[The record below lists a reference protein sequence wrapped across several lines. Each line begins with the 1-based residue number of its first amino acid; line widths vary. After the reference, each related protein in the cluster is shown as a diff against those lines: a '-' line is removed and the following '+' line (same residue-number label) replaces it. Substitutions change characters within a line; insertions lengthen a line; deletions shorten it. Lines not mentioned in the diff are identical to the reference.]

1 MFKTIIFDI
10 DGTLLNTEPIFMEAW
25 VAAGAALGYAIPRE
39 VLLQTRAVSIPV
51 AMERFH
57 FWCGEDFPYEQARKE
72 RVRIA
77 EETILQ
83 TAPEQLRMPGAHAL
97 LNWLKSKGYALAA
110 ATSTGREHT
119 YAHLKQAEL
128 LGFFDAIVC
137 GDMVRH
143 GKPAPDIFLEAA
155 RLAGTAP
162 RDCLVVGDTP
172 ADVRAANAA
181 GMPVVLIP
189 DQVPATEET
198 KALSWKCLQGLDRL
212 LELLQNL

>member
-10 DGTLLNTEPIFMEAW
+10 DGTLLNTEPIYMEAW
-25 VAAGAALGYAIPRE
+25 VAAGAAFGYTVPRE

-51 AMERFH
+51 AMERFR
-57 FWCGEDFPYEQARKE
+57 FWCGEDFPYGQARKE

-77 EETILQ
+77 EEMILQ
-83 TAPEQLRMPGAHAL
+83 TAPEQLRMPGAQAL
-97 LNWLKSKGYALAA
+97 LNWLKSRGYTLAA
-110 ATSTGREHT
+110 ATSTGREYT

-128 LGFFDAIVC
+128 LDCFDAIVC
-137 GDMVRH
+137 GDMVQN

-155 RLAGTAP
+155 RLADTAP
-162 RDCLVVGDTP
+162 CDCLVVGDTP

-189 DQVPATEET
+189 DQVPATEEI
-198 KALSWKCLQGLDRL
+198 KGLSWKCLERL
-212 LELLQNL
+212 SQLPSLL